1 MNDYGKNIK
10 NARKKAGL
18 TQKELAEASGVAKV
32 TIQQY
37 ETGKRQPRLE
47 QLSMLAEAM
56 QVHMD
61 ELLGTKPLPSR
72 EVVINE
78 GFPCECIET
87 EDGAEIESM
96 AAFFFLDELGY
107 KMFNDPRIDDK
118 ACEDAANQR
127 ILYDCRDNKAYSVT
141 WEELEKVRE
150 NVMSYA
156 KFQMNELLT
165 HAKIANV
172 EEFLDEMRERKVI
185 LLRQEAQ
192 KGK

>member
-72 EVVINE
+72 AVVINE

-107 KMFNDPRIDDK
+107 KMFNDPRIDDMV
-118 ACEDAANQR
+118 CEDATNQR
-127 ILYDCRDNKAYSVT
+127 ILYDCRDDKAYFVT

-150 NVMSYA
+150 NVISYA
-156 KFQMNELLT
+156 KFQMNELLM
-165 HAKIANV
+165 HAKIADV
-172 EEFLDEMRERKVI
+172 EEFLDELREWKEI
-185 LLRQEAQ
+185 PPRQEAQ

>member
-1 MNDYGKNIK
+1 MNDYGRNIK
-10 NARKKAGL
+10 NARKKLGL

-56 QVHMD
+56 KVHMD

-78 GFPCECIET
+78 GFPCEYT
-87 EDGAEIESM
+87 DMEDGAEIESM

-107 KMFNDPRIDDK
+107 KMFNDHRIDDK

-141 WEELEKVRE
+141 WNEMEKVRE

-165 HAKIANV
+165 HAKIANA
-172 EEFLDEMRERKVI
+172 EEFLDELRERKVI
-185 LLRQEAQ
+185 PPRQEDQ
-192 KGK
+192 KEK

>member
-56 QVHMD
+56 KVHMD

-78 GFPCECIET
+78 GVSSEYT
-87 EDGAEIESM
+87 KMEDGAEIESM

-107 KMFNDPRIDDK
+107 KMFNDPRIDDMV
-118 ACEDAANQR
+118 CEDAANQR
-127 ILYDCRDNKAYSVT
+127 ILYDCRDDKAYFVT

-156 KFQMNELLT
+156 KFQMNELLK
-165 HAKIANV
+165 HAKIADI
-172 EEFLDEMRERKVI
+172 EEFLDELREWKVI
-185 LLRQEAQ
+185 PPRQEAQ

>member
-10 NARKKAGL
+10 NARKKLGL

-56 QVHMD
+56 KVHMD

-78 GFPCECIET
+78 GFPCEYT
-87 EDGAEIESM
+87 DMEDGAEIESM

-107 KMFNDPRIDDK
+107 KMFNDHRIDDK

-141 WEELEKVRE
+141 WNEMEKVRE

-165 HAKIANV
+165 HAKIANA
-172 EEFLDEMRERKVI
+172 EEFLDELRERKVI
-185 LLRQEAQ
+185 PPRQEDQ
-192 KGK
+192 KEK

>member
-56 QVHMD
+56 KVHMD

-78 GFPCECIET
+78 GFPCEYT
-87 EDGAEIESM
+87 DMEDGAEIESM

-107 KMFNDPRIDDK
+107 KMFNDHRIDDK

-141 WEELEKVRE
+141 WNEMEKVRE

-165 HAKIANV
+165 HAKIANA
-172 EEFLDEMRERKVI
+172 EEFLDELRERKVI
-185 LLRQEAQ
+185 PPRQEAQ

>member
-72 EVVINE
+72 AVVINE

-96 AAFFFLDELGY
+96 AAYFFLDALGY
-107 KMFNDPRIDDK
+107 KMFNDPRIDDMV
-118 ACEDAANQR
+118 CEDAANQR

-141 WEELEKVRE
+141 WDELEKVRE
-150 NVMSYA
+150 NVISYA
-156 KFQMNELLT
+156 KFQMNELLM
-165 HAKIANV
+165 HAKIADV
-172 EEFLDEMRERKVI
+172 EEFLDELREWKEI
-185 LLRQEAQ
+185 PPRQEAQ

>member
-56 QVHMD
+56 KVHMD

-107 KMFNDPRIDDK
+107 KMFNDHRIDDK

-156 KFQMNELLT
+156 KFQMNELLM
-165 HAKIANV
+165 HAKIADV
-172 EEFLDEMRERKVI
+172 EEFLDELREWKVI
-185 LLRQEAQ
+185 PLRQEAQ

>member
-18 TQKELAEASGVAKV
+18 TQKELAEESGVAKV

-72 EVVINE
+72 AVVINE

-87 EDGAEIESM
+87 EDGAEIERM
-96 AAFFFLDELGY
+96 AAFFILDELGY
-107 KMFNDPRIDDK
+107 KMVNDPRIDDMV
-118 ACEDAANQR
+118 CEDAANQR

-141 WEELEKVRE
+141 WDELEKVRE
-150 NVMSYA
+150 NVISYA
-156 KFQMNELLT
+156 KFQMNELLM
-165 HAKIANV
+165 HAKIADV
-172 EEFLDEMRERKVI
+172 EEFLDELREWKEI
-185 LLRQEAQ
+185 PPRQEAQ

>member
-72 EVVINE
+72 AVVINE

-107 KMFNDPRIDDK
+107 KMFNDPRIDDMV
-118 ACEDAANQR
+118 CEDATNQR

-141 WEELEKVRE
+141 WDELEKVRE
-150 NVMSYA
+150 NVISYA
-156 KFQMNELLT
+156 KFQMNELLM
-165 HAKIANV
+165 HAKIADV
-172 EEFLDEMRERKVI
+172 EEFLDELREWKEI
-185 LLRQEAQ
+185 PPRQEAQ

>member
-10 NARKKAGL
+10 NARKKLGL

-78 GFPCECIET
+78 GFPCEYT
-87 EDGAEIESM
+87 DMEDGAEIESM

-107 KMFNDPRIDDK
+107 KMFNDHRIDDK

-172 EEFLDEMRERKVI
+172 EEFLNDMRERKVI
-185 LLRQEAQ
+185 PSRQEDQ

>member
-56 QVHMD
+56 KVHMD

-78 GFPCECIET
+78 GGSSEYT
-87 EDGAEIESM
+87 KMEDGAEIESM

-107 KMFNDPRIDDK
+107 TMFNDPRIDDK

-156 KFQMNELLT
+156 KFQMNELLM
-165 HAKIANV
+165 HAKIADA
-172 EEFLDEMRERKVI
+172 EEFLDELREWKVI
-185 LLRQEAQ
+185 PPRQEAQ

>member
-1 MNDYGKNIK
+1 M
-10 NARKKAGL
+10 
-18 TQKELAEASGVAKV
+18 
-32 TIQQY
+32 
-37 ETGKRQPRLE
+37 
-47 QLSMLAEAM
+47 
-56 QVHMD
+56 
-61 ELLGTKPLPSR
+61 
-72 EVVINE
+72 
-78 GFPCECIET
+78 

-156 KFQMNELLT
+156 KFQMNELLM
-165 HAKIANV
+165 HAKIADV
-172 EEFLDEMRERKVI
+172 EEFLDELREWKVI
-185 LLRQEAQ
+185 PLRQEAQ

>member
-72 EVVINE
+72 AVVINE

-107 KMFNDPRIDDK
+107 KMFNAPRIDDMV
-118 ACEDAANQR
+118 CEDAANQR

-141 WEELEKVRE
+141 WDELEKVRE
-150 NVMSYA
+150 NVISYA
-156 KFQMNELLT
+156 KFQMNELLM
-165 HAKIANV
+165 HAKIADV
-172 EEFLDEMRERKVI
+172 EEFLDELREWKVI
-185 LLRQEAQ
+185 PPRQEAQ